1 MSLGLFLPFAALL
14 GTFGLIVAWFLYE
27 WIYRF
32 AERTA
37 QDVIPYL
44 QKIDLAEVRSLFDPE
59 QEKYLKLNL
68 SLREFAKAQWKRC
81 RLAQQYARSLAH
93 NAKVIQEWGKFE
105 RSRSR
110 KTLDTVVRRSSLE
123 LNIVCAQCRICSVVV
138 RLQLHWWLLKMAILP
153 MIAPPSFQALI
164 GKGSLEMVSFYEK
177 MRKTAVSVG
186 LIYGEG
192 YRDRLEQSV

>member
-1 MSLGLFLPFAALL
+1 MSLGLFLSLAALL
-14 GTFGLIVAWFLYE
+14 GSFGLIAAWFLYE

-59 QEKYLKLNL
+59 QEKFLKLNL
-68 SLREFAKAQWKRC
+68 SLREFAKTQWKRC
-81 RLAQQYARSLAH
+81 RLAQQYARNLAH
-93 NAKVIQEWGKFE
+93 NARVIQEWSKFE

-110 KTLDTVVRRSSLE
+110 KTMNTMVRRSSLE
-123 LNIVCAQCRICSVVV
+123 LNIICAQCRICSVVV
-138 RLQLHWWLLKMAILP
+138 RLQLHWWLLKMALLP

-164 GKGSLEMVSFYEK
+164 SKGSLEMVSFYEK

-186 LIYGEG
+186 RIYGES
-192 YRDRLEQSV
+192 YSDRLEQSV